1 MLDTS
6 RVKIVY
12 SDAVDGLK
20 ELADKSID
28 CCVTSPP
35 YYGLRDYGHNGQI
48 GLEPSVDEYIKRLLE
63 VFREVYRVLKPDGT
77 LWVNIKD
84 SYAGSGKGAANY
96 PENAKKY
103 KQGTNRGMLNAPTTT
118 KVKAPGIKPKDLM
131 GIPFTLAVALRAEGW
146 YWRQVILWEK
156 PNAMPESV
164 NDRCTD
170 AHEYVLLFAKS
181 KRYYFDYKAIMEPAV
196 GFDRTPPA
204 GGRGT
209 LRPNSRRRKGNAKS
223 FRGGGAYTA
232 SRSHDNNTDAERT
245 THGNTENETGLRRRR
260 SVWSIA
266 TRGYRSENGNHY
278 ATFPTK
284 LAENCILAGC
294 REGGTVL
301 DPFIGSGTTAEV
313 ALSHGRNCV
322 GIEINRDYE
331 NLIEE
336 RILKGMT
343 HGKKNKG

>member
-1 MLDTS
+1 MIEA
-6 RVKIVY
+6 RVIY
-12 SDAVDGLK
+12 SDAVCGLK
-20 ELADKSID
+20 ELADESID

-35 YYGLRDYGHNGQI
+35 YYGLRDYGHDGQI
-48 GLEPSVDEYIKRLLE
+48 GLETSVYEYIERLLA
-63 VFREVYRVLKPDGT
+63 VFREVRRVMKPDGT

-96 PENAKKY
+96 PDNAKKY
-103 KQGTNRGMLNAPTTT
+103 KQGSSRGLLGAA
-118 KVKAPGIKPKDLM
+118 KAGAVKPHDLGIKPTDLM
-131 GIPFTLAVALRAEGW
+131 GIPFSLALALRAVGW

-156 PNAMPESV
+156 PNAMPESA

-181 KRYYFDYKAIMEPAV
+181 KRYYFDYEAIMEPAV

-232 SRSHDNNTDAERT
+232 NQSHDNNTDAERT
-245 THGNTENETGLRRRR
+245 THGNAENETGLRRRR

-301 DPFIGSGTTAEV
+301 DPFIGSGTVAEV

-322 GIEINRDYE
+322 GVEINQEYKA
-331 NLIEE
+331 LIEE
-336 RILKGMT
+336 RIQKGIEIHEK
-343 HGKKNKG
+343 HG

>member
-1 MLDTS
+1 MS
-6 RVKIVY
+6 EARVIY
-12 SDAVDGLK
+12 SDAVCGLK
-20 ELADKSID
+20 ELADESID

-35 YYGLRDYGHNGQI
+35 YYGLRDYGHDGQI
-48 GLEPSVDEYIKRLLE
+48 GLETSVDEYIERLLA
-63 VFREVYRVLKPDGT
+63 VFREVRRVMKLNGT

-84 SYAGSGKGAANY
+84 SYAGSRKGAA
-96 PENAKKY
+96 
-103 KQGTNRGMLNAPTTT
+103 
-118 KVKAPGIKPKDLM
+118 KVGAVKPRDFGIKPKDLM
-131 GIPFTLAVALRAEGW
+131 GIPFVLALALRAEGW

-156 PNAMPESV
+156 PNAMPESA

-181 KRYYFDYKAIMEPAV
+181 KRYYFDYEAIMEPAV

-232 SRSHDNNTDAERT
+232 NQSHDNNADAERT
-245 THGNTENETGLRRRR
+245 THGNAENETGLRRRR

-301 DPFIGSGTTAEV
+301 DPFIGSGTVAEV

-322 GIEINRDYE
+322 GIEINQEYQA
-331 NLIEE
+331 LIEE
-336 RILKGMT
+336 RIQKGIEIHEK
-343 HGKKNKG
+343 HG

>member
-1 MLDTS
+1 MS
-6 RVKIVY
+6 EARVIY
-12 SDAVDGLK
+12 SDAVCGLK
-20 ELADKSID
+20 ELADESID

-35 YYGLRDYGHNGQI
+35 YYGLRDYGHDGQI
-48 GLEPSVDEYIKRLLE
+48 GLETSVYEYIERLLA
-63 VFREVYRVLKPDGT
+63 VFREVRRVMKPDGT

-96 PENAKKY
+96 PDNAKKY
-103 KQGTNRGMLNAPTTT
+103 KQGSSRGLLGAARAGA
-118 KVKAPGIKPKDLM
+118 VKPHDLGIKPKDLM
-131 GIPFTLAVALRAEGW
+131 GIPFILALALRADGW

-156 PNAMPESV
+156 PNAMPESA

-181 KRYYFDYKAIMEPAV
+181 KRYYFDYEAIMEPAV

-232 SRSHDNNTDAERT
+232 NQSHDNNADAERT
-245 THGNTENETGLRRRR
+245 THGNAENETGLRRRR

-266 TRGYRSENGNHY
+266 TRGYQSENGNHY

-301 DPFIGSGTTAEV
+301 DPFIGSGTVAEV

-322 GIEINRDYE
+322 GVEINQEYKA
-331 NLIEE
+331 LIEE
-336 RILKGMT
+336 RIQKGIEIHEK
-343 HGKKNKG
+343 HG

>member
-1 MLDTS
+1 MS
-6 RVKIVY
+6 EARVIY
-12 SDAVDGLK
+12 SDAVCGLK
-20 ELADKSID
+20 ELADESID

-35 YYGLRDYGHNGQI
+35 YYGLRDYGHDGQI
-48 GLEPSVDEYIKRLLE
+48 GLETSVDEYIERLLA
-63 VFREVYRVLKPDGT
+63 VFREVHRVVKPDGT

-84 SYAGSGKGAANY
+84 SYAGSRKGA
-96 PENAKKY
+96 
-103 KQGTNRGMLNAPTTT
+103 
-118 KVKAPGIKPKDLM
+118 VKPRDFGIKPKDLM
-131 GIPFTLAVALRAEGW
+131 GIPFILALALRAEGW

-156 PNAMPESV
+156 PNAMPESA

-181 KRYYFDYKAIMEPAV
+181 KRYYFDYEAIMEPAV

-232 SRSHDNNTDAERT
+232 NQSHDNNTDAERT
-245 THGNTENETGLRRRR
+245 THGNAENETGLRRRR

-266 TRGYRSENGNHY
+266 TCGYRSENGNHY

-301 DPFIGSGTTAEV
+301 DPFIGSGTVAEV

-322 GIEINRDYE
+322 GVEINQEYKA
-331 NLIEE
+331 LIEE
-336 RILKGMT
+336 RIQKGIEIHEK
-343 HGKKNKG
+343 HG